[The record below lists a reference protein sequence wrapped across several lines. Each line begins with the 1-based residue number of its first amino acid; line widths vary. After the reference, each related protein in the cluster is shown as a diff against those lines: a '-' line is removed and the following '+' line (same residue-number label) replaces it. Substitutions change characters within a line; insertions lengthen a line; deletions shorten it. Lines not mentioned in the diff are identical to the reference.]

1 MKKTSFGLKAIA
13 VGTAVMAVLA
23 MGACGGD
30 DKPTQSANGELS
42 GELSVWGWGN
52 GMKELAEA
60 FEAANPGVTVN
71 YAAQSN
77 ASDAAMKLT
86 NALTA
91 GKGAPDVCM
100 LEDAMVSQFAVQEG
114 IIELDQFGAQD
125 YADDFVAG
133 PWGKLQVNG
142 KAYGMPLDSA
152 PEVLY
157 YNKAVFDKA
166 GVTEAPTTWDE
177 YYEAAKKIRELGED
191 YYITNNAGFQPFT
204 AQAWQAGGHMWTVD
218 GENLTIDMTKSEGMQ
233 RYIDFTQK
241 LIDEDLINVRINAWS
256 DDWNRSLNDGT
267 LASLTIG
274 AWMATNLKSSAPE
287 QSGNW
292 RVAPL
297 PKWTDGG
304 ENGSE
309 DGGSS
314 FTITAQAKD
323 TTLAWAFVEFATHG
337 EGAQVLTDEGG
348 QFPSLKSILNS
359 DEFINAD
366 DEYFGDQ
373 KINQVLV
380 EAANQDITQFQYLP
394 YTQYATTI
402 YPDYTGPAY
411 MGKVRLED
419 ALQDYGEALAEY
431 GEQQG
436 YTVTL
441 K

>member
-1 MKKTSFGLKAIA
+1 MRKSSFGRKTIA
-13 VGTAVMAVLA
+13 AGTAAVALLSMA
-23 MGACGGD
+23 ACGGGD
-30 DKPTQSANGELS
+30 EAAQSSNGELS
-42 GELSVWGWGN
+42 GELSLWAWGN

-60 FEAANPGVTVN
+60 FEEDNPGVTVN
-71 YAAQSN
+71 FASQTN
-77 ASDAAMKLT
+77 AGDVMMKLQ
-86 NALTA
+86 NALAA

-100 LEDAMVSQFAVQEG
+100 LEDAVVSQFAVTEG
-114 IIELDQFGAQD
+114 LIELDQFGAQD
-125 YADDFVAG
+125 YADDFAAG

-157 YNKAVFDKA
+157 YNQAVFEQA
-166 GVTEAPTTWDE
+166 GIDEPPTTWDE
-177 YYEAAKKIRELGED
+177 YYEDAKKIRALGED

-204 AQAWQAGGHMWTVD
+204 AQAWQAGGHMWEVD
-218 GENLTIDMTKSEGMQ
+218 GENITIDMTKSEGMQ
-233 RYIDFTQK
+233 RYIEFTQK
-241 LIDEDLINVRINAWS
+241 LIDEDLINVKINSWS

-297 PKWTDGG
+297 PTWSDGG
-304 ENGSE
+304 EIGSE

-314 FTITAQAKD
+314 FTITNQAKD
-323 TTLAWAFVEFATHG
+323 PELAWAFVEYATHG
-337 EGAQVLTDEGG
+337 RGAQVLTDEGG

-394 YTQYATTI
+394 YTQYAQSI
-402 YPDYTGPAY
+402 YSDYTGPAY
-411 MGKVRLED
+411 MGDVTLED

>member
-1 MKKTSFGLKAIA
+1 M
-13 VGTAVMAVLA
+13 
-23 MGACGGD
+23 
-30 DKPTQSANGELS
+30 GELS

-60 FEAANPGVTVN
+60 FEEANPGVTVE

-86 NALTA
+86 NAIAA

-204 AQAWQAGGHMWTVD
+204 AQAWQAGGHICGRSTA
-218 GENLTIDMTKSEGMQ
+218 
-233 RYIDFTQK
+233 
-241 LIDEDLINVRINAWS
+241 RI
-256 DDWNRSLNDGT
+256 
-267 LASLTIG
+267 
-274 AWMATNLKSSAPE
+274 
-287 QSGNW
+287 
-292 RVAPL
+292 
-297 PKWTDGG
+297 
-304 ENGSE
+304 
-309 DGGSS
+309 
-314 FTITAQAKD
+314 
-323 TTLAWAFVEFATHG
+323 
-337 EGAQVLTDEGG
+337 
-348 QFPSLKSILNS
+348 
-359 DEFINAD
+359 
-366 DEYFGDQ
+366 
-373 KINQVLV
+373 
-380 EAANQDITQFQYLP
+380 
-394 YTQYATTI
+394 
-402 YPDYTGPAY
+402 
-411 MGKVRLED
+411 
-419 ALQDYGEALAEY
+419 
-431 GEQQG
+431 
-436 YTVTL
+436 
-441 K
+441 

>member
-1 MKKTSFGLKAIA
+1 M
-13 VGTAVMAVLA
+13 
-23 MGACGGD
+23 
-30 DKPTQSANGELS
+30 
-42 GELSVWGWGN
+42 
-52 GMKELAEA
+52 
-60 FEAANPGVTVN
+60 TVE

-86 NALTA
+86 NAIAA

-274 AWMATNLKSSAPE
+274 AWIGHQPEVQRPGAVRQLARRPAAEVGRRRRERFRGRRLLVHDHRAGQGHHPGVGLRGVRHARRGRAGAHRRGRPVPVPEVDPE
-287 QSGNW
+287 Q
-292 RVAPL
+292 
-297 PKWTDGG
+297 
-304 ENGSE
+304 
-309 DGGSS
+309 
-314 FTITAQAKD
+314 
-323 TTLAWAFVEFATHG
+323 
-337 EGAQVLTDEGG
+337 
-348 QFPSLKSILNS
+348 
-359 DEFINAD
+359 
-366 DEYFGDQ
+366 
-373 KINQVLV
+373 
-380 EAANQDITQFQYLP
+380 
-394 YTQYATTI
+394 
-402 YPDYTGPAY
+402 
-411 MGKVRLED
+411 
-419 ALQDYGEALAEY
+419 
-431 GEQQG
+431 
-436 YTVTL
+436 
-441 K
+441 